1 MVEDDL
7 PPYRF
12 DDGFRQP
19 SPRRLPSRKKR

>member
-1 MVEDDL
+1 L